1 MCSILMFRPTLRISA
16 QANIGRTWCV
26 QNSGESRSMVK
37 RKLACRVK
45 TEAQVKEESKETAS
59 DSDSV
64 SNDQKLV
71 EAFQKSAEKMV
82 TYVATS

>member
-1 MCSILMFRPTLRISA
+1 MSA
-16 QANIGRTWCV
+16 QANVARTWCV

-45 TEAQVKEESKETAS
+45 TEGQVKEESKEIAS
-59 DSDSV
+59 ESESA
-64 SNDQKLV
+64 SNDEKLV
-71 EAFQKSAEKMV
+71 ERFFKSAKKLV

>member
-1 MCSILMFRPTLRISA
+1 MQHVDV
-16 QANIGRTWCV
+16 QANVENFCSSKLEVIWCV

-45 TEAQVKEESKETAS
+45 TEAQVKEEREETSS

-71 EAFQKSAEKMV
+71 EAFQKNALKMV